1 MKAVCIE
8 TSKKVLIKEVANPV
22 KGKDEVLIKVRAA
35 SICGSDIAAYTG
47 ANTMGVFPRILGHEI
62 AGEILELPEG
72 DDYSLKVGDRVVV
85 EPYIYCGSCYPCS
98 TGRTNSCLNLS
109 VIGVFADGGMSEYYT
124 HPIKMVHKA
133 PDNVPWDQLAMA
145 EPLTIALH
153 AIHRAGLKKGEHVV
167 ITGAG
172 PIGILIALAALTY
185 EATPILIDIIDQRLQ
200 IANELGVKN
209 TINSAKEEVVQRIN
223 EITNGRLAEVA
234 IEASGAEEVIKNT
247 INFVVHTGRV
257 VLVGW
262 PKSKEILFSTYWM
275 TRKELDIRG
284 SKNSAGE
291 FPEAI
296 KLIAEAKINV
306 APLISEKITIDET
319 PRALKDLVDY
329 PNKFL
334 KMCIMF

>member
-1 MKAVCIE
+1 MKAVFLE
-8 TSKKVLIKEVANPV
+8 TAKRVSIKEVANPIR
-22 KGKDEVLIKVRAA
+22 GEDEVLIKVRAA
-35 SICGSDIAAYTG
+35 SICGSDTAAYKG
-47 ANTMGVFPRILGHEI
+47 SNTMGIFPRILGHEI
-62 AGEILELPEG
+62 AGEVLEIPEG
-72 DDYSLKVGDRVVV
+72 NNTGIKVGDRVVI
-85 EPYIYCGSCYPCS
+85 EPYIYCGTCYPCS
-98 TGRTNSCLNLS
+98 IGRTNSCLNLS

-133 PDNVPWDQLAMA
+133 PDIVPWECLAMS

-185 EATPILIDIIDQRLQ
+185 GATPILIDIIDQRLQ
-200 IANELGVKN
+200 IANDLGVKN
-209 TINSAKEEVVQRIN
+209 TINSTKEDAVQRIS
-223 EITNGRLAEVA
+223 EITNGRLAEVV

-257 VLVGW
+257 VFVGW
-262 PKSKEILFSTYWM
+262 PKSKEIPFSTYWM

-296 KLIAEAKINV
+296 ELIADKKVNV
-306 APLISEKITIDET
+306 APLISKKITIDET
-319 PRALKDLVDY
+319 PQVLKDLVDY
-329 PNKFL
+329 PNRFL
-334 KMCIMF
+334 KMCILL